1 MTPSSSQKTIKDT
14 LAGQSTFRARNDLHI
29 IRKMWHMGT
38 GLTGLFVY
46 FWFGIAKNDMAMG
59 LILFAATAFTVEL
72 ARLKVPKINEKIM
85 ILMGPFMR
93 ESERN
98 GLSGFPFYALGA
110 GLSLYFYSEKIAILS
125 VLFLVFSDPISS
137 FFGVLLG
144 REKILPNKSLQGSLA
159 GFITCYLVTLF
170 YLNAYGENT
179 IQALAFALFAGF
191 VGSLSELLSIF
202 VDDNL
207 TIPVCSGFG
216 LMILN
221 QVFGIF

>member
-1 MTPSSSQKTIKDT
+1 
-14 LAGQSTFRARNDLHI
+14 
-29 IRKMWHMGT
+29 
-38 GLTGLFVY
+38 
-46 FWFGIAKNDMAMG
+46 
-59 LILFAATAFTVEL
+59 
-72 ARLKVPKINEKIM
+72 
-85 ILMGPFMR
+85 MGPFMR

-179 IQALAFALFAGF
+179 VQALAFALFAGL

-221 QVFGIF
+221 EVFVIF